1 VFEIEEKPLSGALEG
16 LRIADFSQ
24 LVQGPNATQMLAD
37 MGADVIKIEPLH
49 GDWQRN
55 WSLKDAYINGESV
68 SFLTFNRGKR
78 SIALNLKDPSGKE
91 AALKIIQSSDVLLE
105 NFRPGVMDRL
115 GLGYETLSKLHPKLI
130 YCASCGWGQDGPYV
144 TRPGQDLLAQAM
156 AGVLYLNGKAGDPP
170 SPVGMGI
177 ADITASFHI
186 VSAILAGIYHRD
198 RTGEGQRI
206 DISLLNSVLSLAT
219 QEATLYM
226 NTRSEPERSAAG
238 IGHPCVGAPMGV
250 YKTSDGY
257 IVVAMMPL
265 GKVAELVGID
275 GFEGNDSRNM
285 LDHRDDVKRKLEPG
299 FARKTTAE
307 LMDIFLE
314 ADIWAAPVNNFPQ
327 MESDPQVRHNQTV
340 VSFDHPKVK
349 QFRTIGAPIKFS
361 RSPSSV
367 KRPPLLGEHSRQILK
382 EIGYLD
388 SDIERFSRN
397 GVIAEH
403 AE

>member
-1 VFEIEEKPLSGALEG
+1 MSGVLEG

-24 LVQGPNATQMLAD
+24 LVQGPNATQMMAD
-37 MGADVIKIEPLH
+37 MGADVVKIEPLH

-78 SIALNLKDPSGKE
+78 SIALNLKNPAGKE

-115 GLGYETLSKLHPKLI
+115 GLGYGYLSTVHPKLI

-177 ADITASFHI
+177 ADLTASFHI
-186 VSAILAGIYHRD
+186 VSAILAAVYHRD
-198 RTGEGQRI
+198 HTGEGQRI
-206 DISLLNSVLSLAT
+206 DINLLNSILTLAT
-219 QEATLYM
+219 QEATLYF
-226 NTRSEPERSAAG
+226 NTHTEPERSAAG

-250 YKTSDGY
+250 YRTKDGY

-275 GFEGNDSRNM
+275 GFEGNDSRNK
-285 LDHRDDVKRKLEPG
+285 LEDRDEVKRKLEPG

-307 LMDIFLE
+307 LMEIFLE
-314 ADIWAAPVNNFPQ
+314 ADIWAAPVNTFPA
-327 MESDPQVRHNQTV
+327 MEQDDQVRHNEII

-349 QFRTIGAPIKFS
+349 QFRTIGPPIRFS
-361 RSPSSV
+361 RTPSSV
-367 KRPPLLGEHSRQILK
+367 KRPPLLGEHSREILREVGYNDTQIEGLCR
-382 EIGYLD
+382 EGVVAQ
-388 SDIERFSRN
+388 N
-397 GVIAEH
+397 GG
-403 AE
+403 

>member
-1 VFEIEEKPLSGALEG
+1 MSGALKG

-37 MGADVIKIEPLH
+37 MGADVVKIEPLH

-55 WSLKDAYINGESV
+55 WSLQDAYINGESL

-78 SIALNLKDPSGKE
+78 SIALNLKHPLGKE
-91 AALKIIQSSDVLLE
+91 AARKIIQSSDVLLE

-115 GLGYETLSKLHPKLI
+115 ELGYEFLSSVHPKLI

-186 VSAILAGIYHRD
+186 VSAILAALYHRD

-206 DISLLNSVLSLAT
+206 DINLLNSVLSLAS

-226 NTRSEPERSAAG
+226 NTGSEPERSAAG

-250 YKTSDGY
+250 YRTRDGY

-285 LDHRDDVKRKLEPG
+285 LENRDEVKRKLEPG

-307 LMDIFLE
+307 LIEIFME
-314 ADIWAAPVNNFPQ
+314 ADIWAAPVNTFPA
-327 MESDPQVRHNQTV
+327 MECDPQVRHNQIV

-349 QFRTIGAPIKFS
+349 QFRTIGPPIRFS
-361 RSPSSV
+361 RTPSRV
-367 KRPPLLGEHSRQILK
+367 KRPPLLGEHSREILK
-382 EIGYLD
+382 EIGYVD
-388 SDIERFSRN
+388 SEIERLCRD
-397 GVIAEH
+397 GVIAGH
-403 AE
+403 AG

>member
-1 VFEIEEKPLSGALEG
+1 MGGVLEG

-78 SIALNLKDPSGKE
+78 SIALNVKHAAGKE

-115 GLGYETLSKLHPKLI
+115 GLGYEFLSSIHPKLI

-177 ADITASFHI
+177 ADLTASFHI
-186 VSAILAGIYHRD
+186 VSAILAAVYHRN
-198 RTGEGQRI
+198 RKGEGQRI
-206 DISLLNSVLSLAT
+206 DINLLNSILSLAT
-219 QEATLYM
+219 QEITLYF
-226 NTRSEPERSAAG
+226 NTHSEPERSAAG

-250 YKTSDGY
+250 YKTRDGY

-265 GKVAELVGID
+265 GKVAELVGIQ
-275 GFEGNDSRNM
+275 GFEGSDSRNM
-285 LDHRDDVKRKLEPG
+285 LENRDEVKRKLEPG
-299 FARKTTAE
+299 FARKSTDE
-307 LMDIFLE
+307 LMKIFLE
-314 ADIWAAPVNNFPQ
+314 ADIWAAPVNSFPAAERDQ
-327 MESDPQVRHNQTV
+327 QVLHNRIIA
-340 VSFDHPKVK
+340 SFDHPKVK
-349 QFRTIGAPIKFS
+349 EFRTIGPPVRFS
-361 RSPSSV
+361 RTPSTV
-367 KRPPLLGEHSRQILK
+367 KRPPLLGEHSREILQ
-382 EIGYLD
+382 EVGYGD
-388 SDIERFSRN
+388 TEIERMSRD
-397 GVIAEH
+397 GVIAQN

>member
-177 ADITASFHI
+177 ADVTASFHI

-206 DISLLNSVLSLAT
+206 DINLLNSVLSLAT

-314 ADIWAAPVNNFPQ
+314 ADIWAAPVNSFPQ